1 LVYSYKNNK
10 IVLTDVLY
18 LEENFD
24 KREGENTIYKVN
36 VQSPDSIINLENYD
50 RRALSDFIVNNL
62 YKSVQDMTID
72 INL

>member
-1 LVYSYKNNK
+1 MFYISKR
-10 IVLTDVLY
+10 VLIK
-18 LEENFD
+18 EKEK
-24 KREGENTIYKVN
+24 KRYKVN
-36 VQSPDSIINLENYD
+36 VQSPESIINLESYD